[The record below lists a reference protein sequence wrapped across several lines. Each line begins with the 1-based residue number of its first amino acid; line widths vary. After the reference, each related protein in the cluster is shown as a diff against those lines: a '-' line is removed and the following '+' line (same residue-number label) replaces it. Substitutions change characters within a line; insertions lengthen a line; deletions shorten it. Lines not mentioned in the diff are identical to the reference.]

1 MPDANDLLMSGG
13 VPSARFP
20 TIGSMVTGRIIREPE
35 AREQTDFTSGAV
47 LRWDNGEPKMQ
58 IIVHLQTDERNP
70 EDITDD
76 GTRALYIKGQ
86 MLQAIR
92 QAVRAAGANG
102 LAVGGSLTV
111 TFAAEA
117 ESSKRGFN
125 PAKQYTATYV
135 PPSRGDAAN
144 TILNKEPTTNG
155 GGDGPAGDAPP
166 GVDPQLWAG
175 LDATQRASILAAHNS
190 IH

>member
-13 VPSARFP
+13 IPAARFP
-20 TIGSMVTGRIIREPE
+20 TIGSMVTGTLVREPE
-35 AREQTDFTSGAV
+35 SREQTDLNSGAV

-58 IIVHLQTDERNP
+58 VIVHLQTDERNP

-76 GTRALYIKGQ
+76 GVRALYIKGQ

-92 QAVRAAGANG
+92 QAVRAAGADG
-102 LAVGGSLTV
+102 VHTGGTLTV
-111 TFAAEA
+111 TFASEA
-117 ESSKRGFN
+117 EPSKRGFN

-144 TILNKEPTTNG
+144 AVLTKEPTTNG
-155 GGDGPAGDAPP
+155 GPAPAGQAPA
-166 GVDPQLWAG
+166 GVDPQVWAG
-175 LDATQRASILAAHNS
+175 MDATQRAAVLSAHNS
-190 IH
+190 IR